1 MKLLAVECSTKP
13 VSAAVIS
20 DGEILSYSFS
30 DVKLTHSQTLFP
42 IIESTL
48 KAAKMNFSEIDAVG
62 VATGPGSFTGLRIG
76 IACAK
81 GLAEPKNLKC
91 AGVSTLLAAAYA
103 LRGEN
108 AIICPVI
115 DARCGQVYNALFDA
129 CGDTV
134 TRLCDDRAVMID
146 DLVSELETITD
157 KRIILCCD
165 AAQAVADKVC
175 KNENVTLAPKPLIL
189 QSAVG
194 VGLCAQKEIADGN
207 FVNGAELEPVYLKL
221 PQAQRELK
229 ERNGETKL

>member
-1 MKLLAVECSTKP
+1 MRILAVECSTKP

-20 DGEILSYSFS
+20 DGEIISYAFS
-30 DVKLTHSQTLFP
+30 NVKLTHSQTLFP

-48 KAAKMNFSEIDAVG
+48 KAAKITFSDIEAIG

-81 GLAEPKNLKC
+81 GLAEPRNLKC

-103 LRGEN
+103 FRGED
-108 AIICPVI
+108 AVICPVI
-115 DARCGQVYNALFDA
+115 DARCGQVYNALFDV
-129 CGDTV
+129 CGNTV

-146 DLVSELETITD
+146 ELAAELETLAD

-165 AAQAVADKVC
+165 AAETVIGC
-175 KNENVTLAPKPLIL
+175 TRGGNISLAPEPLIL
-189 QSAVG
+189 QNAVG
-194 VGLCAQKEIADGN
+194 VGLCAQKDIDEGN
-207 FVNGAELEPVYLKL
+207 FVSGAELEPVYLKL

-229 ERNGETKL
+229 QRKGEVGL